1 MTNSNNIDMEAVVHE
16 QYRLWNGEKRDEL
29 LSYMKSLG
37 PNGFTVEFV
46 GGPVQDGVEAI
57 EATWDKY
64 GSKTK
69 LEIVLLIA
77 KGNEVAVTVNNNVH
91 TENGVIT
98 IPSIDFY
105 KVEDGKLT
113 IRYFHHEPS

>member
-1 MTNSNNIDMEAVVHE
+1 MTNSTNIDMEAVVHE
-16 QYRLWNGEKRDEL
+16 QYRLWNGEKREEL

-57 EATWDKY
+57 ESTWDKY

-69 LEIVLLIA
+69 LEIVLL
-77 KGNEVAVTVNNNVH
+77 H

-113 IRYFHHEPS
+113 IRYYHHEPS